1 MWRICF
7 GLLAAVSIL
16 PAAETGEALFRL
28 HCSPCHGPKGEG
40 GRGPK
45 LAVRRLP
52 RAADDAA
59 LADII
64 ANGIPGT
71 QMPNT
76 RMTDTERAQLIAFVR
91 DLGRVQPVQ
100 VPGDRANGERI
111 FWAKGNCGQC
121 HTVGPRGGR
130 LGPDLTD
137 IGSKR
142 SAAHLRT
149 SLLEPDAE
157 VPETFAFY
165 QRWTYKPDNFLVL
178 RVITKDG
185 KEITGVRVNED
196 AFTIQLRDTSD
207 RIYSFRKEELKE
219 INKNWGATLMPAYKG
234 VLSETEIQDVIAYLA
249 SLEGA
254 Q

>member
-1 MWRICF
+1 M
-7 GLLAAVSIL
+7 LAL
-16 PAAETGEALFRL
+16 
-28 HCSPCHGPKGEG
+28 
-40 GRGPK
+40 
-45 LAVRRLP
+45 RRLP

-59 LADII
+59 LADVI

-76 RMTDTERAQLIAFVR
+76 RMTDEERAQLISFVR
-91 DLGRVQPVQ
+91 ELGRVQPAQ
-100 VPGDRANGERI
+100 VSGDRANGERV

-142 SAAHLRT
+142 SPAHLRT

-165 QRWTYKPDNFLVL
+165 QRWTYQPDNFLLL
-178 RVITKDG
+178 RVVTKDG
-185 KEITGVRVNED
+185 KEITGIRVNED
-196 AFTIQLRDTSD
+196 AFTIQFRDTSD
-207 RIYSFRKEELKE
+207 RMYSFRKEELKE
-219 INKNWGATLMPAYKG
+219 INKNWGATLMPTYKG
-234 VLSETEIQDVIAYLA
+234 VLTETEIQDVIAYLA
-249 SLEGA
+249 SLQGA